1 MTIALSANTPRVSYT
16 VNEGVTRSDPYPTV
30 FVFFET
36 SDVNVFVDGVA
47 RTYDA
52 STASSTK
59 FTLSGGNGSTGSVTT
74 PVTGASGG
82 STVVI
87 TRDVELKRTTDF
99 PSSGAFE
106 ISKLNT
112 ELDTILT
119 MISDSQDENSRA
131 VRLLDNDSSAT
142 LTLPLK
148 ANRVGKILGFNSS
161 TGNAEA
167 VNHITTAAVTVS
179 TVGVGGS
186 ATASVSQSGNTVT
199 FALGIPTGATGATGA
214 TGPSTSFTITDGST
228 SQTLENS
235 NTLTVTSGEG
245 IDATVSATDT
255 LTIAGEDAS
264 TSNKGVASF
273 HSDNFSV
280 SSGAVTIKDQG
291 VAYAEIQNVSATDKI
306 LGRSSS
312 GAGVVEEIS
321 CTSAGRALL
330 DDANA
335 SAQRTTLGL
344 ANFVATNVQNTFT
357 KAQLPSTYTAALSA
371 TSGVLDYD
379 TYQNFI
385 ITLASG
391 SNTLAAPTTEASQ
404 IGQTGVIIFIQP
416 SSSSAGTIS
425 LHGDYETVG
434 AGGASSLTLSSTN
447 NQYDV
452 VPYLIK
458 ADNSILLGTPQ
469 LNFG

>member
-1 MTIALSANTPRVSYT
+1 MTIALSANTPRISYT
-16 VNEGVTRSDPYPTV
+16 VNQGDSRTTFPTD

-47 RTYDA
+47 RTLDP
-52 STASSTK
+52 STSSSTK
-59 FTLSGGNGSTGSVTT
+59 FTLSGGNGSTGTVTT
-74 PVTGASGG
+74 PVTGATGG

-112 ELDTILT
+112 ELDTLIT
-119 MISDSQDENSRA
+119 MISDQQDENSRA
-131 VRLLDNDSSAT
+131 VRLLDNDDSAT

-148 ANRVGKILGFNSS
+148 ADRAGKILGFNSS
-161 TGNAEA
+161 SGNAEA

-179 TVGVGGS
+179 TLSVGAS
-186 ATASVSQSGNTVT
+186 ATASVSQSGNTAT
-199 FALGIPTGATGATGA
+199 FALGIPTGATGATGPA
-214 TGPSTSFTITDGST
+214 GGGLAELSEDTSPQLAGDLDLVTFDIVTTANRDLELAPNGTGHVTVKG
-228 SQTLENS
+228 
-235 NTLTVTSGEG
+235 NT
-245 IDATVSATDT
+245 
-255 LTIAGEDAS
+255 
-264 TSNKGVASF
+264 N
-273 HSDNFSV
+273 
-280 SSGAVTIKDQG
+280 SGA
-291 VAYAEIQNVSATDKI
+291 IQLNCESNSHGQKIIAASHSA
-306 LGRSSS
+306 LSSSS
-312 GAGVVEEIS
+312 GNPSTLTLPSTGDASQELVS
-321 CTSAGRALL
+321 TSATQTLTNKSIAASQLTGLSG
-330 DDANA
+330 ANIVTTN
-335 SAQRTTLGL
+335 AQS
-344 ANFVATNVQNTFT
+344 TFT
-357 KAQLPSTYTAALSA
+357 KAQVPSTYTAALSA

-404 IGQTGVIIFIQP
+404 IGQTGVIVFIQP